1 MMRTRFNGFALMHAL
16 SGLGVWALC
25 FVVLYGGLTIGCQ
38 SAWAHRT
45 LGPIN
50 AVSAGLLLAWALHA
64 GLLGVMLW
72 RAWRRARHDGRLS
85 RLDEP
90 ASLRADQQVAS
101 GKTSLSAEAQDTA
114 FVRWLTVALHA
125 TAFIALVA
133 LAAPVLFLTPCV

>member
-1 MMRTRFNGFALMHAL
+1 MMRTRFNGFALMYAL

-25 FVVLYGGLTIGCQ
+25 FVVLYGGLTIGCH
-38 SAWAHRT
+38 SVWAQRT

-50 AVSAGLLLAWALHA
+50 AVSAGLLLAWAAHA
-64 GLLGVMLW
+64 GLLGAMLW

-85 RLDEP
+85 TLDEP
-90 ASLRADQQVAS
+90 ASQRFDQQEAS
-101 GKTSLSAEAQDTA
+101 RQAASPHEARDTA

-133 LAAPVLFLTPCV
+133 LAAPVVFLAPCV

>member
-1 MMRTRFNGFALMHAL
+1 MMRTRLNGFALMHAL

-25 FVVLYGGLTIGCQ
+25 FVVLYGGLTIGCH
-38 SAWAHRT
+38 SDWAQRT

-50 AVSAGLLLAWALHA
+50 AVSAGLLLAWAAHA
-64 GLLGVMLW
+64 VLLGIMLW

-85 RLDEP
+85 TLEAP
-90 ASLRADQQVAS
+90 ASQHDQPRAVGQ
-101 GKTSLSAEAQDTA
+101 SAPPADARDAA

-133 LAAPVLFLTPCV
+133 LAAPVLLLAPCV